1 MRLVLDASV
10 AMSWCFP
17 DEQDPFAREVLRTLG
32 EADAVVPAIWH
43 LEIANALVVAE
54 RRGRVKSAD
63 TSRFLNLVQGLGVE
77 VDAQTTARA
86 FGETL
91 ALARRHGLSAYDA
104 AYLELSMREGLPLA
118 TSDEALRQTARKL
131 GVDLI
136 DA

>member
-77 VDAQTTARA
+77 VDAQTTVRA

-91 ALARRHGLSAYDA
+91 ALTRRHGLSAYDA